1 MVATISGMAETPV
14 DLAPP
19 EADGPTT
26 QGTATPAAAATQSPS
41 MPRATTQD
49 AATPDA
55 VTQSAAKPEL
65 ATQSP
70 VEIAAPYTERAWT
83 DAARAT
89 LDELRHQVQ
98 AHRAE
103 LMVGAGAA
111 VGIAAAGWLCA
122 SALTLAVWA
131 TAAPANGSVAMPLH
145 VAGQLWLAAH
155 HVMLHT
161 PDGPFG
167 LSPLGFSILPVGA
180 LVLTG
185 RQAARRHDAGAWSL
199 GTVVVCYPLAA
210 LVIAWSAASDS
221 LHAETGAAIGYPCLI
236 AACGYGAGLLSHGVT
251 RLDRWAIAA
260 VRAGT
265 GALAVLVAGAAL
277 LAAVALVLRSAD
289 VTRVGEQI
297 GQGAAGGA
305 GLFLIDLALT
315 PNVVVWALGFVTG
328 PGFAVGDDSS
338 VRLTGVV
345 HGPLPG
351 LPVLQGVPPAGH
363 LPAVMWLVLAVPV
376 GAGVAALLLVWRS
389 VRSAAERAAAL
400 GVAAPAV
407 GAVAGAAA
415 VLSGGPVAAGA
426 TSDVGP
432 VPWQVALA
440 VLAELS
446 VIAAAGFGL
455 WYAVDHGRGLLAAPG
470 RDDSADTEE
479 MPVLRLDDDR
489 LGDLV
494 APGLVLGVPERPEV
508 VEQAGDEAEDEE
520 QPVEEQAQEAE
531 PAADGHAVGESGEP
545 DADGALAE
553 GLPGAPGLDGVVDRP
568 DEADQADDAESD
580 VGPVAEVG
588 AVEGTA
594 DDGEPVVEQ
603 EGGGPVPPPG
613 EGGHADG

>member
-1 MVATISGMAETPV
+1 MVATIIGMAETPV

-19 EADGPTT
+19 EADGP
-26 QGTATPAAAATQSPS
+26 A
-41 MPRATTQD
+41 TQD
-49 AATPDA
+49 AATQRSSTSGA
-55 VTQSAAKPEL
+55 ATQNAATQNAATLDPE
-65 ATQSP
+65 TQSP
-70 VEIAAPYTERAWT
+70 AGFTAPYVERSCT
-83 DAARAT
+83 DAARAA
-89 LDELRHQVQ
+89 LAEVRDQVQ

-111 VGIAAAGWLCA
+111 LGIAAAGWLCA

-131 TAAPANGSVAMPLH
+131 TAGPSNGSVAMPLH

-155 HVMLHT
+155 HVVLHT

-180 LVLTG
+180 LVLIG
-185 RQAARRHDAGAWSL
+185 RYAARRYRVGAWSL
-199 GTVVVCYPLAA
+199 GAVVVCYPLAA
-210 LVIAWSAASDS
+210 LVIAWGAASDS

-236 AACGYGAGLLSHGVT
+236 AACGFGAGLLSTGAT
-251 RLDRWAIAA
+251 GLDRWAVAA
-260 VRAGT
+260 LRAST

-277 LAAVALVLRSAD
+277 LAAVALTVRSGD

-328 PGFAVGDDSS
+328 PGFAVGDGSS

-345 HGPLPG
+345 HGSLPG
-351 LPVLQGVPPAGH
+351 LPVLQAVPPVGH
-363 LPAVMWLVLAVPV
+363 LPAAMWLVLAVPA

-389 VRSAAERAAAL
+389 VRSVAERAAAL

-426 TSDVGP
+426 MSDVGP

-440 VLAELS
+440 VLTELS

-479 MPVLRLDDDR
+479 LPVLRLDDDR
-489 LGDLV
+489 PGDLV
-494 APGLVLGVPERPEV
+494 APRLVLGVPQRPEV
-508 VEQAGDEAEDEE
+508 VEQAGDEAEHGE

-531 PAADGHAVGESGEP
+531 PAADGHAVDEPGEP

-553 GLPGAPGLDGVVDRP
+553 GLPGAPGLDGVVDGP
-568 DEADQADDAESD
+568 DEADQADDAEGD
-580 VGPVAEVG
+580 VGAGVDVG
-588 AVEGTA
+588 AVEGPA
-594 DDGEPVVEQ
+594 DDGDPVVEE
-603 EGGGPVPPPG
+603 EGGDPVPPPG
-613 EGGHADG
+613 EGGHSDG